1 MVPTLDLHGF
11 KHHEVENEVA
21 RFLHLWMGKH
31 LFAYFIVGH
40 SKKMS
45 ELVLKVVK
53 AYGLEYQTDLPGYPG
68 RIRVVM
74 YDEFI

>member
-11 KHHEVENEVA
+11 KHDEVENEVA
-21 RFLHLWMGKH
+21 RFLHLWRDKH
-31 LFAYFIVGH
+31 LFTYFIVGN
-40 SKKMS
+40 SQKMS

-53 AYGLEYQTDLPGYPG
+53 DYGLEYQTDLPGYPG

-74 YDEFI
+74 YDEFH

>member
-21 RFLHLWMGKH
+21 RFLNTWLGKH
-31 LFAYFIVGH
+31 LFVYFIVGH

-45 ELVLKVVK
+45 ELVLNVVND
-53 AYGLEYQTDLPGYPG
+53 YELEYQTGLPGYPG

-74 YDEFI
+74 YEFN

>member
-11 KHHEVENEVA
+11 KHDEVENEVA
-21 RFLHLWMGKH
+21 RFLNLWRDKH

-40 SKKMS
+40 SQKMS
-45 ELVLKVVK
+45 ELVLNVVRD
-53 AYGLEYQTDLPGYPG
+53 YGLEYQTDLPGYPG

-74 YDEFI
+74 YDEFH

>member
-11 KHHEVENEVA
+11 KHDEVENEVA
-21 RFLHLWMGKH
+21 RFLNTWLGKH

-40 SKKMS
+40 SKKMT
-45 ELVLKVVK
+45 ELVLSVVND
-53 AYGLEYQTDLPGYPG
+53 YELEYQTDLPGYPG

-74 YDEFI
+74 YEFH

>member
-11 KHHEVENEVA
+11 KHDEVENEVA

-31 LFAYFIVGH
+31 LFAYFIVGN
-40 SKKMS
+40 SQKMS

-53 AYGLEYQTDLPGYPG
+53 TYGLEYQTDLPGYPVWFG
-68 RIRVVM
+68 MVC
-74 YDEFI
+74 Y